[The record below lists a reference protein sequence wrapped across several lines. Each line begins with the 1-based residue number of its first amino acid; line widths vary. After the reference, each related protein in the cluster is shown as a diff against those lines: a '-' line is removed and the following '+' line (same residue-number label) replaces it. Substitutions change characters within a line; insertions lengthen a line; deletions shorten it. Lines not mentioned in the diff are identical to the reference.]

1 LLPTVIMLFPA
12 LGMPMAGV
20 GAFLAVLLGL
30 ALLPV
35 IELLHPVAAGQ
46 RGLEALRARRRGAVP
61 AVVALL
67 ATVVCAAV
75 GLSVDRFDAG
85 HPSPTHLMYAL
96 DADNNTAQWLSDEPK
111 VQKWTSQYVSGSPH
125 TINATLPAFGPEEM
139 RTGTA
144 QAADLPAPKLTL
156 ESDTQSGDSRVL
168 KLKLQPQ
175 RQVRFTTLH
184 VAAGVTVTAATIGGR
199 EAPATVKSDGPW
211 GFGFVFHAPPAGGVE
226 ITLTVKATGPVKF
239 RAMDGSDGLTTLP
252 GFHARPP
259 DVGILGS
266 HSSELL
272 AVAKTYT
279 L

>member
-1 LLPTVIMLFPA
+1 VIMLFPA

-35 IELLHPVAAGQ
+35 VELLHPVAAGQ
-46 RGLEALRARRRGAVP
+46 RGLEALRARRRGAAP
-61 AVVALL
+61 ALVALL
-67 ATVVCAAV
+67 ATVVCAAA
-75 GLSVDRFDAG
+75 GLSVDRFDAA
-85 HPSPTHLMYAL
+85 HPSLTHLMYAL
-96 DADNNTAQWLSDEPK
+96 DADNNTAQWLSAEPK

-125 TINATLPAFGPEEM
+125 KVNATLPALGAEEM

-144 QAADLPAPKLTL
+144 QAADLSAPKLTL
-156 ESDTQSGDSRVL
+156 ESDTQSGDTRVL
-168 KLKLQPQ
+168 RLLLRPQ
-175 RQVRFTTLH
+175 RPVRLTTLH
-184 VAAGVTVTAATIGGR
+184 VEAGVTVTAATIGGR
-199 EAPATVKSDGPW
+199 EVPATAKPNGPW
-211 GFGFVFHAPPAGGVE
+211 GFGFVFHAPPAAGVE

-239 RAMDGSDGLTTLP
+239 RAMDGSDGLSTLP
-252 GFHARPP
+252 GFHPRPA
-259 DVGILGS
+259 DVGVLGS